1 MSATIIEADTT
12 SQEGTSDLDLTNSVE
27 ETGQATQVEDEL
39 PEKYRGKTVAEIARM
54 HAEAEKLLGKQ
65 GQELGEL
72 RRTAD
77 EYIKSTLR
85 AANPQPNQPAQ
96 ETVEEVDFFA
106 NPAKAVEKMIERDP
120 RIKSAAEAAE
130 QVRRET
136 ALRSLMQRHPDALE
150 VAQSPDFQQWVG
162 ESKVRVKLYAQADQ
176 QFDYDA
182 AEELIGTY
190 KAVKGVKPADT
201 KAAAAEPVKAG
212 KNDGKMVPRPVTGGD
227 SAPAKADKIYRRADI
242 IKLRQTDPDRYFQLA
257 DEIQRAYAEK
267 RVK

>member
-1 MSATIIEADTT
+1 MSATIIEAGELP
-12 SQEGTSDLDLTNSVE
+12 EGTDDLEQS
-27 ETGQATQVEDEL
+27 ETIEQPAQAADEL
-39 PEKYRGKTVAEIARM
+39 PEKYRGKSAAEIARM

-77 EYIKSTLR
+77 EYIKTTLR

-96 ETVEEVDFFA
+96 ETVDEVDFFA

-120 RIKSAAEAAE
+120 RIRNAAEAAE
-130 QVRRET
+130 QMRRET
-136 ALRSLMQRHPDALE
+136 ALRNLTQRHPDALE

-162 ESKVRVKLYAQADQ
+162 ESKVRVKLYTQADQ

-182 AEELIGTY
+182 AEELISTF
-190 KAVKGVKPADT
+190 KLVKGTKPAQ
-201 KAAAAEPVKAG
+201 AAPEPVKQS
-212 KNDGKMVPRPVTGGD
+212 KQDGKMVPRPTSGGD
-227 SAPAKADKIYRRADI
+227 SAPSKADKIYRRADI
-242 IKLRQTDPDRYFQLA
+242 IKLRQTDPNRYFAMA
-257 DEIQRAYAEK
+257 DEIQRAYTEG

>member
-1 MSATIIEADTT
+1 MSATIIEESALP
-12 SQEGTSDLDLTNSVE
+12 EGTDELEQNETNEQS
-27 ETGQATQVEDEL
+27 TQVEDEL
-39 PEKYRGKTVAEIARM
+39 PEKYRGKSAAEIARM

-96 ETVEEVDFFA
+96 DTVEEVDFFA

-130 QVRRET
+130 QMRRET
-136 ALRSLMQRHPDALE
+136 ALRNLTQRHPDALE

-162 ESKVRVKLYAQADQ
+162 ESKVRIKLYAQADQ

-182 AEELIGTY
+182 AEELISTY
-190 KAVKGVKPADT
+190 KAVKGTKPAQP
-201 KAAAAEPVKAG
+201 AATEPVKQN
-212 KNDGKMVPRPVTGGD
+212 KQDGKMVPRPTSGGD

-242 IKLRQTDPDRYFQLA
+242 IKLRQTDPDRYFA
-257 DEIQRAYAEK
+257 MAEEIQRAYEEK